1 MPTDFAVRLEAVSA
15 ERPDLDLVGRQGQR
29 VPLNQ
34 AHADQ
39 LFEITQSDPTLDY
52 APGALAHVDADGV
65 LTTVNQGAGS
75 WNITAHTGSSASW
88 LTVSEVSGEELAQR
102 DTDLGSIDEVMLSI
116 FALWNWATVGPKVY

>member
-52 APGALAHVDADGV
+52 APGALAHVNADGV
-65 LTTVNQGAGS
+65 
-75 WNITAHTGSSASW
+75 
-88 LTVSEVSGEELAQR
+88 
-102 DTDLGSIDEVMLSI
+102 
-116 FALWNWATVGPKVY
+116 